1 MIGGSIL
8 TSFDLREERV
18 EVLALVAVVFSQ
30 SRLHQTP
37 KAESV
42 VHTHYT
48 ATMRALVGVMLLYS
62 KWISNAVEIHF
73 SSS

>member
-1 MIGGSIL
+1 MIAGSIL
-8 TSFDLREERV
+8 TSFDFREERV

-37 KAESV
+37 EAESV

-48 ATMRALVGVMLLYS
+48 GTMRALVGLMLVHS
-62 KWISNAVEIHF
+62 K
-73 SSS
+73 